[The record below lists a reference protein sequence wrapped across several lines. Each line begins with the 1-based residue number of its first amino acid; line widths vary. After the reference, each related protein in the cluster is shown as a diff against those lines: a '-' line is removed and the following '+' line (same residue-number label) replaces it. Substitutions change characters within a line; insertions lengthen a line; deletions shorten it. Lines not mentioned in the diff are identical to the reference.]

1 MNRRNLALLMVTAGW
16 LAVFLLVP
24 AAALVVRSLGPEA
37 ARTLVEATTWMLLWR
52 SLLIAAASTA
62 ACLVVSYPAAYFIA
76 GCAPRW
82 RNFLLF
88 LVVLP
93 FWTNLLV
100 RTYALMFVLRP
111 MGFLY
116 TEGAVIFGLVH
127 SFLPFMILPLYVSIE
142 RVPRRLIEAARDLGA
157 TPWGAFWRVILPL
170 TAPGIAA
177 GCLLVFV
184 PLVGV
189 FALPEFIGGASV
201 PMIGSQINHCFCRS
215 DNAAAGSALTLVLMA
230 LTAAFAW
237 IYHRLRRPEGLI

>member
-1 MNRRNLALLMVTAGW
+1 MNGRSLALRLVPAGW

-24 AAALVVRSLGPEA
+24 AAALAVRSLGPEA
-37 ARTLVEATTWMLLWR
+37 ARTLAEAATWRLLGR
-52 SLLIAAASTA
+52 SFLIAGVSTA
-62 ACLVVSYPAAYFIA
+62 ACLVVSYPVALFIA
-76 GCAPRW
+76 GCSPRW
-82 RNFLLF
+82 RNALLF

-111 MGFLY
+111 AGFLY
-116 TEGAVIFGLVH
+116 TEGAVVFGLVH

-142 RVPRRLIEAARDLGA
+142 KVPRPLLEAAQDLGA
-157 TPWGAFWRVILPL
+157 SPWSAFWKVTVPL

-177 GCLLVFV
+177 GCLLVFI

-201 PMIGSQINHCFCRS
+201 PMVGSQINHYFARS
-215 DNAAAGSALTLVLMA
+215 DNPGAGSALTLVLLA
-230 LTAAFAW
+230 LTMVLTGV
-237 IYHRLRRPEGLI
+237 YYRLRRAEGLV